1 MQTVDF
7 SFLALPAGARVLDL
21 GCGEGRHVHGAA
33 FAGFET
39 VGVDLSPGDLAT
51 ARARL
56 AELPPPAPAA
66 VVAADALTLPFADG
80 AFDAVIMSE
89 VLEHIPDYRAALA
102 EATRVLRP
110 DGLLCVSVPRAWPE
124 RLCWRLSRGY
134 HQVPGGHLRI
144 FRREALEREVAGV
157 GYRCYHRHGAHALH
171 VPYWW
176 LQCLF
181 WEHRERSWL
190 VRAWHRLLVWDM
202 LKAPWL
208 TRRLEKL
215 LDPFLGKS
223 VVLYFRREATP

>member
-1 MQTVDF
+1 MSESANSIDK
-7 SFLALPAGARVLDL
+7 GM
-21 GCGEGRHVHGAA
+21 
-33 FAGFET
+33 
-39 VGVDLSPGDLAT
+39 
-51 ARARL
+51 
-56 AELPPPAPAA
+56 AA
-66 VVAADALTLPFADG
+66 VVAADALALPFAEG

-144 FRREALEREVAGV
+144 FRREALEREVTGA

-181 WEHRERSWL
+181 WQHRERSWL
-190 VRAWHRLLVWDM
+190 VRAWHRLLV
-202 LKAPWL
+202 
-208 TRRLEKL
+208 
-215 LDPFLGKS
+215 LDSHDLIQERNPTIL
-223 VVLYFRREATP
+223 